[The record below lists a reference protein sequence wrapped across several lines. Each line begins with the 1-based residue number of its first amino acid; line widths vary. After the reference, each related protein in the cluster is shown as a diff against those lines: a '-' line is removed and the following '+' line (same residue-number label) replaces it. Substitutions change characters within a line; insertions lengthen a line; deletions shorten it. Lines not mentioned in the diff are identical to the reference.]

1 MLALAFVGR
10 LTYCFRMIVGI
21 GMDVVLLEEFTA
33 SVDGQPGRY
42 VERIFTPYEIAE
54 AKARP
59 DAYQVLA
66 ARLAAKEAFMKAI
79 GTGWTDEVDWL
90 LIEVRNHDSG
100 KPYITLYG
108 TAKDLAENSGVTQI
122 HVSMSHTSLLASAF
136 VILEDAATQALPVGG

>member
-1 MLALAFVGR
+1 
-10 LTYCFRMIVGI
+10 
-21 GMDVVLLEEFTA
+21 MDVVLLEEFTA

-54 AKARP
+54 AMARP

-66 ARLAAKEAFMKAI
+66 ARLAVKEAFMKAI

-90 LIEVRNHDSG
+90 LIEVRNHASG
-100 KPYITLYG
+100 KPYIALSG

-136 VILEDAATQALPVGG
+136 VVLEDAATQALPVGG